1 MRSETNSYQ
10 PKLAFRLAFICTAAF
25 VLSSCTTFE
34 SARMVA
40 IADPDNTE
48 LIEMREADQADRT
61 AGANTDWSRVS
72 LRDEARLARVRELLA
87 AGSVRTARDYFNAA
101 LVAQHGKTVDD
112 IRLAFSLATIS
123 ASIDPNATSAT
134 WLSAA
139 ARDRIMMRRDL
150 PQWYGTQFSRSK
162 EAGAK
167 WELYKIDETIV
178 SDDERKKLKVPTLEE
193 ARARAR
199 KLNGEK

>member
-1 MRSETNSYQ
+1 MRSEANSYQ
-10 PKLAFRLAFICTAAF
+10 PKPAFRLAFICAAVI
-25 VLSSCTTFE
+25 VLSSCATLE
-34 SARMVA
+34 SARPNA

-48 LIEMREADQADRT
+48 LAEIREADQADRT
-61 AGANTDWSRVS
+61 AGANVDWSKVGP
-72 LRDEARLARVRELLA
+72 RDEARLARVRELLA
-87 AGSVRTARDYFNAA
+87 AGGVRTARDYFNAA

-112 IRLAFSLATIS
+112 IRLALSLATIS
-123 ASIDPNATSAT
+123 ASIDPNVTSAK

-139 ARDRIMMRRDL
+139 AWDRIMMRRKL

-178 SDDERKKLKVPTLEE
+178 SDEERKQLGVPTLEE

-199 KLNGEK
+199 KMNGEK